1 MAQLRDLLEALLRIE
16 AHRELELD
24 FKRNPKLRQLF
35 DLTGRASRA
44 EIQKEIHL
52 STDVMAETWASWH
65 QRGLVRKVGK
75 SYEKVW
81 RD

>member
-1 MAQLRDLLEALLRIE
+1 MTSSETSEMAQLRDLLEALLRIE

-52 STDVMAETWASWH
+52 STDVMAETWASF
-65 QRGLVRKVGK
+65 GSV
-75 SYEKVW
+75 
-81 RD
+81 